1 MLCRKTAC
9 DSRKDTK
16 KTYCKTRVCYDIIIN
31 IMSRKQDFERKCV
44 ETLAEKTSL
53 KRQNISSSIW
63 TEHSILTETSSRVRT
78 DFKKVRES
86 GRDFYFFTNNSSNNV
101 GSCRD
106 KLAKMG
112 FPVDEKRV
120 IISSH
125 VTIDFLKRHRPG
137 KSVYLLGNERLT
149 GDFKA
154 AGIDLVEKDPDIV
167 VLGFDTTLTYQKLW
181 NAAKYIANGAEYI
194 ATHPDLNCPTADGF
208 MPDTGS
214 MIELFAASTGKRPLV
229 MGKPMTATVDYIT
242 HMLSCSRDE
251 IAFIG
256 DRLATDIAI
265 GASHGIPSVLVLS
278 GVTTR
283 EEYENSDI
291 KASVVVDSMK
301 DLAEYL

>member
-1 MLCRKTAC
+1 M
-9 DSRKDTK
+9 
-16 KTYCKTRVCYDIIIN
+16 
-31 IMSRKQDFERKCV
+31 
-44 ETLAEKTSL
+44 
-53 KRQNISSSIW
+53 
-63 TEHSILTETSSRVRT
+63 
-78 DFKKVRES
+78 
-86 GRDFYFFTNNSSNNV
+86 
-101 GSCRD
+101 
-106 KLAKMG
+106 
-112 FPVDEKRV
+112 
-120 IISSH
+120 
-125 VTIDFLKRHRPG
+125 
-137 KSVYLLGNERLT
+137 
-149 GDFKA
+149 
-154 AGIDLVEKDPDIV
+154 
-167 VLGFDTTLTYQKLW
+167 LGFDTTLTYQKIR

-242 HMLSCSRDE
+242 NMLSCSRDE

-265 GASHGIPSVLVLS
+265 GASHGIPSALVFS

-291 KASVVVDSMK
+291 KASVAVNSMK

>member
-1 MLCRKTAC
+1 MTAE
-9 DSRKDTK
+9 
-16 KTYCKTRVCYDIIIN
+16 KTYCKTRVYYDIIIN

-44 ETLAEKTSL
+44 ETLAEKASL
-53 KRQNISSSIW
+53 KRQNISLSTW
-63 TEHSILTETSSRVRT
+63 TERSISTETSFPAQT
-78 DFKKVRES
+78 DFEKVRES

-101 GSCRD
+101 ASCRD

-112 FPVDEKRV
+112 LPVDEKRV

-154 AGIDLVEKDPDIV
+154 AGINLVEKDPDIV

-214 MIELFAASTGKRPLV
+214 MIELFAASTGN
-229 MGKPMTATVDYIT
+229 G
-242 HMLSCSRDE
+242 
-251 IAFIG
+251 
-256 DRLATDIAI
+256 RLLW
-265 GASHGIPSVLVLS
+265 ASP
-278 GVTTR
+278 
-283 EEYENSDI
+283 
-291 KASVVVDSMK
+291 
-301 DLAEYL
+301 